1 MSEQLALLC
10 QVQEAD
16 LEIARLKEALNGLD
30 TGEALRGKIAGL
42 EKELAALR
50 RQVEALEAE
59 HLDRSLELDTLTEK
73 KGRFETQL
81 YGGRVNNPRQL
92 TDLQAEVS
100 MLKREGDRVET
111 RVIELMLELEQQRE
125 TLAAGEAELA
135 EAQARLQ
142 ETEGKFQQTS
152 RRLQSEVAELGEK
165 RKELAAQVNVQLL
178 KRYEQ
183 IRASKGNL
191 GLARVTGQTCPGC
204 RVAIPS
210 ERLKAIKAGRL
221 GETCDNCGR
230 LLAWGGAIAPSEP
243 EE

>member
-16 LEIARLKEALNGLD
+16 LEIARLKAALSGLD
-30 TGEALRGKIAGL
+30 TGEALRGEIAGL
-42 EKELAALR
+42 EEELAALR
-50 RQVEALEAE
+50 RQVEALEVD
-59 HLDRSLELDTLTEK
+59 HLDRTLELDTLTEK
-73 KGRFETQL
+73 KSRFETQL
-81 YGGRVNNPRQL
+81 YSGRVSNPRQL
-92 TDLQAEVS
+92 TDLQEEVS

-125 TLAAGEAELA
+125 TLAAREAELA
-135 EAQARLQ
+135 ETQARLQ
-142 ETEGKFQQTS
+142 ETEGKFQKTS
-152 RRLQSEVAELGEK
+152 KRLQSEAAELGEK
-165 RKELAAQVNVQLL
+165 RKKLAAQVNGQLL
-178 KRYEQ
+178 KRYES

-191 GLARVTGQTCPGC
+191 GLARVTEQTCPGC

-230 LLAWGGAIAPSEP
+230 LLAWGGVIAPSEP